1 MESQN
6 RISWEECIIKFK
18 QDAKNAD
25 LVHDCFFDDPLS
37 NAAQRY
43 YLSEE
48 WEEIRNI
55 VGIKGGKALDV
66 GAGLGISSFAL
77 AKDGWQTVALE
88 PDPSSIV
95 GAAAIRR
102 LASEA
107 DVFIEV
113 AETWGESLPFDD
125 DSFELVHC
133 RQVLHHARDLIGLC
147 REIGRVLKPG
157 GKFIA
162 TREHVIDGVE
172 DLKIFLEKHPLH
184 QFYGG
189 ENAYTLDQYCSSLRG
204 AGIRITKVL
213 NPFESNINLF
223 PRTISGIKKNIAT
236 KTGIPTWLIPK
247 IIFNLRGGF
256 SKTPGR
262 LYSFVGIKS

>member
-1 MESQN
+1 MVRQN
-6 RISWEECIIKFK
+6 RISWEECIVKLK
-18 QDAKNAD
+18 QDAKNAE
-25 LVHDCFFDDPLS
+25 LVQDCFFDDPLF

-48 WEEIRNI
+48 WEEIRNL
-55 VGIKGGKALDV
+55 VGIRGGKALDV

-77 AKDGWQTVALE
+77 AKDGWKTVALE

-95 GAAAIRR
+95 GAEAIRR
-102 LASEA
+102 LALEA
-107 DVFIEV
+107 DVSIEV
-113 AETWGESLPFDD
+113 VENWGEDLPFDD
-125 DSFELVHC
+125 ESFELVHC

-162 TREHVIDGVE
+162 TREHVVGGVK
-172 DLKIFLEKHPLH
+172 DLKKFLGHHPLH
-184 QFYGG
+184 RFYGG
-189 ENAYTLDQYCSSLRG
+189 ENAYTLDQYCSSIRG
-204 AGIRITKVL
+204 AGIRITQTL

-223 PRTISGIKKNIAT
+223 PRTIRDIKKNLAT